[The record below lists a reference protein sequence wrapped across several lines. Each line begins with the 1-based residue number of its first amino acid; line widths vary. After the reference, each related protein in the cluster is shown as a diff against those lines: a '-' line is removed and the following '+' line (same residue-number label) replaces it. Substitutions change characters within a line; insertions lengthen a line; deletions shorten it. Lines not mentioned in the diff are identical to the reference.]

1 VRISILRIAVLV
13 VSFALATLFP
23 AAAEEVYNVGGDV
36 TAPKLVHKVEP
47 RYTKRAKKAKL
58 KGTVSLSAVVNR
70 EGNPE
75 NIEIAKSLD
84 LDLDAEAVKAVSH
97 WRFKPAEKN
106 GKPVAVR
113 IKIQVNFRLCCSL
126 F

>member
-13 VSFALATLFP
+13 VSFALATLFR